1 MRQRGWMHWALGV
14 VLALSGWAALAQPRE
29 VRVGAYPFLPFWD
42 GQTGLTADL
51 VRALNAFQKDYRFV
65 LVPTSSAR
73 RYRDLED
80 GQYSV
85 IFFENARW
93 GWSERAV
100 DATHVY
106 LRGDGEVYV
115 ARAQPGRDQTYFDT
129 VADKDLLGV
138 TGYHYAFAGMEGDPA
153 LLRQRFRITFGQDN
167 AALLRHLLAGHGE
180 IAVLTKSFVTR
191 HLQQRPQDALR
202 LLISERYDQLYE
214 HSALVARGSAPSA
227 RELDALLDRMEAAG
241 VLRRL
246 WAAYGMGPSSHP
258 PRQ

>member
-1 MRQRGWMHWALGV
+1 MQYRGGWRWWVGL
-14 VLALSGWAALAQPRE
+14 VLALVTWLAQAQGRT
-29 VRVGAYPFLPFWD
+29 VHVGAYPFLPFWD
-42 GQTGLTADL
+42 GQSGLTADL
-51 VRALNAFQKDYRFV
+51 VQALNAFQKDYRFV

-85 IFFENARW
+85 IFFESLRW

-100 DATHVY
+100 DATRVY

-129 VADKDLLGV
+129 LADKDLLGV
-138 TGYHYAFAGMEGDPA
+138 TGYHYTFAGMEADPA
-153 LLRQRFRITFGQDN
+153 VLRQRFRITFGQDN

-191 HLQQRPQDALR
+191 HLQQRPQDAVR
-202 LLISERYDQLYE
+202 LIISERYDQMYE
-214 HSALVARGSAPSA
+214 HTALVARGSSPSA
-227 RELDALLDRMEAAG
+227 RDLDALFERMEAAG
-241 VLRRL
+241 VLRKL
-246 WAAYGMGPSSHP
+246 WSAYGMGAAPAL